1 MNSNCCQDWGMPQT
15 VRVRGQGWAPEAGGD
30 RCWHQSPGS
39 AGSLP
44 RMCVSSCPAGFFG
57 DNGARRCRRCHKGC
71 ERCVG
76 RGPSQCTACKRNL
89 YHHPEMGTCVLLC
102 PPGFYAEERKDPYHL
117 QVAALGCAGV
127 ASILSA
133 MGGELTLILEYW
145 L

>member
-1 MNSNCCQDWGMPQT
+1 MQPRLGTPQT
-15 VRVRGQGWAPEAGGD
+15 LQARGQWWVLEAGGD
-30 RCWHQSPGS
+30 QSWHQSPGT
-39 AGSLP
+39 ACSLP

-102 PPGFYAEERKDPYHL
+102 PAGFYAEERKDCLSLASCSMRMCRGCFYFKCHGWRTHL
-117 QVAALGCAGV
+117 DP
-127 ASILSA
+127 
-133 MGGELTLILEYW
+133 
-145 L
+145 